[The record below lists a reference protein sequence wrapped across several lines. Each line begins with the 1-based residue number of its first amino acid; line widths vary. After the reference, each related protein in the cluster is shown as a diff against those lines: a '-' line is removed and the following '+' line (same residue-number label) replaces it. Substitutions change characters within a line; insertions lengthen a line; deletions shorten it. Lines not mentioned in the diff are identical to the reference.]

1 VEKLDLG
8 LKGKVAAVTG
18 ASKGIGRAIAIALA
32 KEGVHIAA
40 CARNEAPLMALGREI
55 EALGVRAFVQPADVT
70 HEGQMKAFIEG
81 VAASLGPPLLLVVNA
96 GGTLGGRFFETSEED
111 WRGTFD
117 VNLFHAVRA
126 IQAVVPFMQKER
138 TGSIV
143 VISSVSGVRPGSRVQ
158 YAAAKAAQNALVKGL
173 VWELAPFGVRIN
185 AVLPGSIYFE
195 GGNWAKLKDQSADVF
210 EGFQDREFPFKRLG
224 TPEEVAQVVAFILSE
239 KASWVNGALIAVDG
253 GQGWPSV
260 SLRGR

>member
-1 VEKLDLG
+1 LDLG
-8 LKGKVAAVTG
+8 LKGKVAAITG

-40 CARNEAPLMALGREI
+40 CARNEAPLRALGREI

-81 VAASLGPPLLLVVNA
+81 AVASLGPPLLLVANA
-96 GGTLGGRFFETSEED
+96 GGTLGGRFLETSEED
-111 WRGTFD
+111 WRGTLD

-126 IQAVVPFMQKER
+126 IQAVVPSMQKEG

-143 VISSVSGVRPGSRVQ
+143 VISSISGLRPGSRAQ

-195 GGNWAKLKDQSADVF
+195 GGNWAKLKDQSAEVF

-224 TPEEVAQVVAFILSE
+224 TPEEVAEVVTFVLSS
-239 KASWVNGALIAVDG
+239 KASWVNGALIVVDG